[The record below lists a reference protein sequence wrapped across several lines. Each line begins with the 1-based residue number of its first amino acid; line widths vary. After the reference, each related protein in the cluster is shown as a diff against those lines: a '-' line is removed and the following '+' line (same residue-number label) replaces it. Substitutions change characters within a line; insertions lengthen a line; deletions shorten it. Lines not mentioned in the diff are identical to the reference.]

1 MKATPCK
8 PEARDRRAP
17 AFSLIE
23 LLAVMAIIAVLFAA
37 AAPIFS
43 DSANNAR
50 NTSREIIKAHL
61 QQARAHAIATSTAT
75 AVAIPV
81 LASGGDL
88 GARAISLFEV
98 ELVGTSYLPSKD
110 AGGNERMLQRWE
122 TLPGKF
128 HFLPAAQVSSA
139 KPTIVDSADTMPT
152 NVKGKALTCHIIVF
166 GPNGQIV
173 RPSTEINIAT
183 AQAAARGNSLTLTQ
197 KTGGKP
203 VFDLLQVNRL
213 TGRARFVEP

>member
-50 NTSREIIKAHL
+50 NASREIIKAHL

-98 ELVGTSYLPSKD
+98 ELVG
-110 AGGNERMLQRWE
+110 NEGLV
-122 TLPGKF
+122 P
-128 HFLPAAQVSSA
+128 
-139 KPTIVDSADTMPT
+139 DTEPPPL
-152 NVKGKALTCHIIVF
+152 A
-166 GPNGQIV
+166 V
-173 RPSTEINIAT
+173 RRDR
-183 AQAAARGNSLTLTQ
+183 Q
-197 KTGGKP
+197 
-203 VFDLLQVNRL
+203 
-213 TGRARFVEP
+213 

>member
-50 NTSREIIKAHL
+50 NASREIIKAHL

-98 ELVGTSYLPSKD
+98 ELDGTSYLPSKD
-110 AGGNERMLQRWE
+110 SAGNERMLQRWQ

-152 NVKGKALTCHIIVF
+152 NVKGNALTCHIIVF